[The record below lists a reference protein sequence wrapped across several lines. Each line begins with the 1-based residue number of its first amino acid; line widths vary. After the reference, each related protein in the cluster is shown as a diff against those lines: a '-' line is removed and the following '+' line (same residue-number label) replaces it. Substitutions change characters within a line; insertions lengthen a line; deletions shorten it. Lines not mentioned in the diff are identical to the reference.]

1 MEKCPMKIFEVYV
14 EILGVLFLGRISNAS
29 ICSTPKD
36 KGHVTECG
44 ELCQEVSVFVEN
56 YVSLLKGI
64 TSRSSSGGEVEEE
77 EEEMF
82 IGLEE
87 WLHAKREV

>member
-1 MEKCPMKIFEVYV
+1 MKIFEVYV

-44 ELCQEVSVFVEN
+44 ELCQEVSVFLEN
-56 YVSLLKGI
+56 YISLLKVI
-64 TSRSSSGGEVEEE
+64 TSSSGGEVEEE